1 MLRLHVTFFA
11 KECIKCSMYTL
22 CIRAGLNSEKF
33 LDILLLTLHVSCAS
47 LMPVFSMELWS
58 CFSVHM
64 ICQLTDL
71 SESRVSCHN
80 RILGGQ
86 PYLNQRKQI
95 MPPPILLLAPPD
107 FLTLLQILAKRR
119 EKLLGVT
126 PIPKFIG
133 STTLAYHTQTYV

>member
-33 LDILLLTLHVSCAS
+33 LDLLLLTLHVSCAS

-71 SESRVSCHN
+71 LESGVLWHQQ
-80 RILGGQ
+80 ILADCSQ

-95 MPPPILLLAPPD
+95 MPPSPILLLAPPD
-107 FLTLLQILAKRR
+107 FQTLLQI
-119 EKLLGVT
+119 
-126 PIPKFIG
+126 
-133 STTLAYHTQTYV
+133 